1 VRREHGGAKRDTMRG
16 TNGGRSTGNGSTGG
30 FTVAELTPEEV
41 AHVAQLA
48 YLRFTPDELE
58 RLRGQ
63 LTGILAYISQL
74 DEVDTATISPTAQVI
89 PLTNVLRPDETQPP
103 LPTAV
108 FLANVPR
115 SEDGFIEV
123 DAVLE
128 DA

>member
-1 VRREHGGAKRDTMRG
+1 MIGGT
-16 TNGGRSTGNGSTGG
+16 
-30 FTVAELTPEEV
+30 TVAELTPEEV

-63 LTGILAYISQL
+63 LSGILAYISQL

-89 PLTNVLRPDETQPP
+89 PLTNVLRRDEAQPS
-103 LPTAV
+103 LSTET

-115 SEDGFIEV
+115 TEDGFIEV

-128 DA
+128 EA

>member
-1 VRREHGGAKRDTMRG
+1 M
-16 TNGGRSTGNGSTGG
+16 
-30 FTVAELTPEEV
+30 AELTLEEV

-48 YLRFTPDELE
+48 YLRFTPDELK

-63 LTGILAYISQL
+63 LSGILAYISQL

-89 PLTNVLRPDETQPP
+89 PLTNVLRPDEPHSSLSTEE
-103 LPTAV
+103 

-115 SEDGFIEV
+115 SEGGFIEV